1 MFAPHTTAGGHVKK
15 LAVLGAGA
23 VAATSVAL
31 LSAGFAGSD
40 PVDPNMLNVV
50 GEPYNKALQIL
61 KSQGV
66 KATFG
71 GSHGS
76 VLSQAECLVDSQ
88 KVIETTDFG
97 RPAVKMVLMLD
108 CTQAAADQLAESAP
122 AGSPTV
128 GSNGV
133 TTVTPTPV
141 VPIQGAPG
149 PVAPPPA

>member
-1 MFAPHTTAGGHVKK
+1 MKK
-15 LAVLGAGA
+15 LVVLSGGLVAVGSAALVGAGIA
-23 VAATSVAL
+23 MSQPANV
-31 LSAGFAGSD
+31 
-40 PVDPNMLNVV
+40 NVV

-71 GSHGS
+71 GSFGS
-76 VLSQAECLVDSQ
+76 VLPQAQCLVDSQ
-88 KVIETTDFG
+88 KAIETMDFG
-97 RPAVKMVLMLD
+97 RPAIKVTLMLD
-108 CTQAAADQLAESAP
+108 CSQKAADLIAEQSP
-122 AGSPTV
+122 SGGPTV

>member
-1 MFAPHTTAGGHVKK
+1 MKK
-15 LAVLGAGA
+15 LVVLSGGLVAAGSAAVIGAGI
-23 VAATSVAL
+23 AL
-31 LSAGFAGSD
+31 SQPGDAG
-40 PVDPNMLNVV
+40 NYNVV
-50 GEPYNKALQIL
+50 GEPYNRALQIL

-71 GSHGS
+71 GSFGS
-76 VLSQAECLVDSQ
+76 VLPQAECLVDSQ
-88 KVIETTDFG
+88 KAIETMDFG
-97 RPAVKMVLMLD
+97 RPAIKLVLMLD
-108 CTQAAADQLAESAP
+108 CSQKAADLIAEQRP
-122 AGSPTV
+122 AGGPRV

>member
-1 MFAPHTTAGGHVKK
+1 VNKLVVLSGGFVAAGSAA
-15 LAVLGAGA
+15 LIGAGIA
-23 VAATSVAL
+23 ISQPDATST
-31 LSAGFAGSD
+31 
-40 PVDPNMLNVV
+40 NVV
-50 GEPYNKALQIL
+50 GEQYNKALQIL
-61 KSQGV
+61 KSQGI

-76 VLSQAECLVDSQ
+76 VLPQAECLVDSQ
-88 KVIETTDFG
+88 KAIETTDFG
-97 RPAVKMVLMLD
+97 RPALKLVLMLD
-108 CTQAAADQLAESAP
+108 CTQKAADLIAEQKPDGA
-122 AGSPTV
+122 PTV

>member
-1 MFAPHTTAGGHVKK
+1 MKKIVVLSGGLLTAGAAA
-15 LAVLGAGA
+15 LIGAC
-23 VAATSVAL
+23 VAL
-31 LSAGFAGSD
+31 SQPDQSS
-40 PVDPNMLNVV
+40 LNVV

-66 KATFG
+66 KAYFG
-71 GSHGS
+71 GSFGS
-76 VLSQAECLVDSQ
+76 VLPQAQCLVDQMKMTSGGRMLLSLDCSQ
-88 KVIETTDFG
+88 K
-97 RPAVKMVLMLD
+97 
-108 CTQAAADQLAESAP
+108 AADILAAMGPS
-122 AGSPTV
+122 GGPTV